1 MKKTLIVVFS
11 VIVSV
16 CVFAAFFEGYTA
28 NAEEK
33 IFTLEDMIET
43 DAMYDGYG
51 STANK
56 LKESN
61 GVVASSGAGKFVVN
75 AEMSSVSLNVRFMS
89 GASVFFVLRGSD
101 DKACWDGGRGYFAMV
116 NKNGSAVGVQM
127 IEGAASGNAFVSLGQ
142 SKNSLSANLF
152 DGEKHKVV
160 FTSTDDGG
168 KVKLSFSIDGEEITS
183 ESKDN
188 VFPVSGSHF
197 FIAHGQGVAVST
209 YKLYT
214 ENGVDVT
221 PGEGTT
227 DYSTVTSKTLLN
239 KSGNWTIQGARLTVG
254 EKIEGN
260 RDSSIA
266 MFSRELTNVLYSFEM
281 DIDETKLADNWIAVL
296 LNANKADMV
305 WNNGFKSVCLFIRK
319 ESVSIEFWQPQ
330 TAIGSVSLTE
340 SDISLSEPLR
350 IKTGIYDLKI
360 SDKTYKF
367 LKLEINGK
375 TLYDEQIVDP
385 TMCGAGFFGIINFGT
400 AEYSFNATETEE
412 DKIPSVST
420 GEKEEK
426 PESISFAN
434 DINADDFA
442 VIANSVN
449 PTMRTDGDVTTV
461 ENDCYITYKNSVNFT
476 NFKFSLK
483 FLNSAVPGETAEF
496 GFGKLRQN
504 TFPGITLSND
514 ASNYG
519 YAMRIDP
526 QGIITVVKTTSG
538 EGYKTLMSFD
548 VAGDYGVNFSDGRYH
563 TFTLVREFDGEKPK
577 FTVYVDELKFGC
589 SVTDT
594 DYYAPNYPL
603 DGFIT
608 FGDTADGG
616 GFSIKEI
623 AYDGSETNVCSSL
636 EADAV
641 NFPSYFERGDKK
653 FVFVCFDSA
662 SYTTK
667 RAEVYKSDA
676 NGTKGELIGK
686 IFPGETT
693 LDVSSVDCDYA
704 LVVSVGFTENGNK
717 TSLLK
722 LEEAVAPFEGKT
734 ARKIKIQSSDGG
746 AYFAYGDTN
755 EKFVP
760 LGGNYMGLRSG
771 DHSTF
776 DAATTFTEADYDS
789 LKAEAMMKHLAL
801 NGGNFIRVFLIGRTS
816 MNPGISGDPAYD
828 INDERYY
835 YEGLYKPYMENV
847 TDFLRLAQ
855 KYGIY
860 VMLALGDG
868 EVPSNAYYLALQGGQ
883 ALGRNGMY
891 FTENGINARKIYA
904 SNVAKYLKNY
914 ASDCINA
921 VLSVEVQNEF
931 CVYGEQ
937 APFNMTSGNWTSADG
952 KKYDMSNPDARE
964 EAYKNGVT
972 YYINTV
978 TAAIKEILPDMLVNE
993 GTFTRNIVGN
1003 NDAYGIPASSSGDA
1017 RYPATLDT
1025 YLSTDIDF
1033 IDLHIYFA
1041 AVKGNTVLSSFTDDL
1056 TYMNFYKKTTQNLLK
1071 KKCILMGEFGP
1082 DTRNFPTYEEAHESW
1097 TQTVRL
1103 AKEAGFAG
1111 FAAWTLE
1118 SHNQISCWNLMTE
1131 DGSFELFREL
1141 VRLML
1146 GVENTDAVFADD
1158 VTVKI
1163 GEKINAVLYGTVDG
1177 DVITFSLDGKDYSE
1191 DIVPFGKEGEYTV
1204 YFRVERK
1211 YADTFNGS
1219 FKVNVT
1225 SEKQPASSSDGSSS
1239 KGGCGGSMGVYS
1251 CFVTVLSMAGTVL
1264 ALKKKK
1270 E

>member
-1 MKKTLIVVFS
+1 M
-11 VIVSV
+11 
-16 CVFAAFFEGYTA
+16 
-28 NAEEK
+28 
-33 IFTLEDMIET
+33 
-43 DAMYDGYG
+43 
-51 STANK
+51 
-56 LKESN
+56 
-61 GVVASSGAGKFVVN
+61 VASSGAGKFVVN

-127 IEGAASGNAFVSLGQ
+127 IEGAVSGNAFVSLGQ

-239 KSGNWTIQGARLTVG
+239 KSGNWTIQGARLTIG

-461 ENDCYITYKNSVNFT
+461 ENDCYVTYKNSVNFT

-623 AYDGSETNVCSSL
+623 AYDGSE
-636 EADAV
+636 
-641 NFPSYFERGDKK
+641 
-653 FVFVCFDSA
+653 
-662 SYTTK
+662 
-667 RAEVYKSDA
+667 
-676 NGTKGELIGK
+676 
-686 IFPGETT
+686 
-693 LDVSSVDCDYA
+693 
-704 LVVSVGFTENGNK
+704 
-717 TSLLK
+717 
-722 LEEAVAPFEGKT
+722 
-734 ARKIKIQSSDGG
+734 
-746 AYFAYGDTN
+746 TN

-921 VLSVEVQNEF
+921 VLSVELQNEF

-1146 GVENTDAVFADD
+1146 GIENTDAVFADD

-1239 KGGCGGSMGVYS
+1239 KGGCSGSMGVYS